1 MNSNAKRRAMWAAQ
15 ILAAAVMGQTL
26 YFKFSGAPEPIY
38 IFETLGAEPWGRYG
52 SGVLEAIAVLLLL
65 IPRCAALGGALTM
78 GLMAG
83 ALGAHFTKLG
93 IVVLDDGG
101 TLFGM
106 ALVTFAAATFVTWS
120 RRRELPLIGHRF

>member
-1 MNSNAKRRAMWAAQ
+1 MWAAQ

>member
-1 MNSNAKRRAMWAAQ
+1 MNNNATQKALWAAQ
-15 ILAAAVMGQTL
+15 ILAAAIMGQTL
-26 YFKFSGAPEPIY
+26 YFKFSGAPEPIH

-52 SGVLEAIAVLLLL
+52 SGGMEMIAVLLLL
-65 IPRCAALGGALTM
+65 IPRFAALGGALTM

-83 ALGAHFTKLG
+83 ALGAHFSKLG

-101 TLFGM
+101 ALFGM
-106 ALVTFAAATFVTWS
+106 ALITFVAATFVTWN